1 MYCTKCGVQLPED
14 ARFCSRCGQITGVGR
29 VEAPPRR
36 LMLDKANKKI
46 GGVCAGFARYSDLD
60 VALVRVVW
68 LIVAFSTGL
77 GFLAYLVAWIVI
89 PSDHGLETPLAM
101 AAVPQGN

>member
-1 MYCTKCGVQLPED
+1 
-14 ARFCSRCGQITGVGR
+14 
-29 VEAPPRR
+29 VEAAPRR
-36 LMLDKANKKI
+36 LMLDKTDKKI

-77 GFLAYLVAWIVI
+77 GFLAYLVAWIVM
-89 PSDHGLETPLAM
+89 PSDHGLEPRPAM
-101 AAVPQGN
+101 TAVPQAN